1 AAALDRYLE
10 LLAHVELAAR
20 EAVQTGMTSAE
31 AGAVYHP
38 PPEMREWAVFADDYF
53 ARAIA
58 AWMKEL
64 TTP

>member
-1 AAALDRYLE
+1 M
-10 LLAHVELAAR
+10 ELAAR